1 MLPANAQVICT
12 DCGGSAQIPH
22 SAALRVAMRADSQ
35 GGGSPRGFAAVEMAP
50 SYEMWPDLVHEI
62 GPRSNGVCTR
72 KRASPPRRDSEP
84 SLREI
89 FRRVH
94 GLGRAA
100 TGFGNTLFRGGAWK
114 TRKEFENES
123 LPIRLRTTSIGLS
136 STTVVT
142 AATRLSTPTHRNG
155 IPRPSLARNQLRTR
169 KGIRLAISIEQ
180 H

>member
-1 MLPANAQVICT
+1 MHKSFAPIAEGARRFRTVRHCGSQCGPIHRAEGLP
-12 DCGGSAQIPH
+12 G
-22 SAALRVAMRADSQ
+22 DSPQ
-35 GGGSPRGFAAVEMAP
+35 WKWNP
-50 SYEMWPDLVHEI
+50 SNEMWPDLVHEI